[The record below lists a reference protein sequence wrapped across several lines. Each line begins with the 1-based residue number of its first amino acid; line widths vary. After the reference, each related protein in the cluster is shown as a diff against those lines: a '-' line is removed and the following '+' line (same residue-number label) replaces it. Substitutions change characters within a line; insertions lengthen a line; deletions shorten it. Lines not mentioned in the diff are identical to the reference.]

1 MKSVFKEYP
10 DIFYAEPHKWDI
22 YEFNVANHIHD
33 KYEISICSSGNIRV
47 DANGACSE
55 ISAPC
60 VLLHRPFTVHLVDS
74 DRVVPYVRDNLYFDS
89 DFLMGVDRRIA
100 DPDRV
105 FTAAFRGMSLTE
117 NQLRRLDGLYEMMLG
132 KGAEHLR
139 LPMLIAMLRELET
152 ISPAESFSNEGTL
165 YIGQVIRYIR
175 EHFSE
180 PLTSSY
186 IADEF
191 FISRTKLDRD
201 FRFYTQTTIRQ
212 FLLNIRFKNTLRL
225 MRGGMSVQSAA
236 NASGINDVSN
246 FIRTFKVRYGMTPHR
261 YINRVDIFSDVAD
274 ISD

>member
-165 YIGQVIRYIR
+165 YIGQVIRYIM

-212 FLLNIRFKNTLRL
+212 FLLNIRFKNALRL

-274 ISD
+274 ISG

>member
-212 FLLNIRFKNTLRL
+212 FLLNIRFKNALRL

-261 YINRVDIFSDVAD
+261 YIHRVDIFGDVAD
-274 ISD
+274 ISG

>member
-105 FTAAFRGMSLTE
+105 FTAAFRGMSRTE

-212 FLLNIRFKNTLRL
+212 FLLNIRFKNALRL
-225 MRGGMSVQSAA
+225 MRGGMSVQ
-236 NASGINDVSN
+236 SGINDVSN

-261 YINRVDIFSDVAD
+261 YINRVDIFGDAAD
-274 ISD
+274 ISG

>member
-1 MKSVFKEYP
+1 MKSVFWEYP

-22 YEFNVANHIHD
+22 DEFNVANHIHD

-89 DFLMGVDRRIA
+89 DFLMGVDRKIA

-105 FTAAFRGMSLTE
+105 FTTAFRGINLTE
-117 NQLRRLDGLYEMMLG
+117 AQLRRLDGLYEMMLG

-139 LPMLIAMLRELET
+139 LPMLIAILRELET
-152 ISPAESFSNEGTL
+152 ISPAESVSNEGTL
-165 YIGQVIRYIR
+165 YIGQVIRYIK
-175 EHFSE
+175 EHFPE
-180 PLTSSY
+180 PLTSSD

-212 FLLNIRFKNTLRL
+212 FLLNIRFKNALRL

-246 FIRTFKVRYGMTPHR
+246 FIRTFKARYGITPHK
-261 YINRVDIFSDVAD
+261 YINRVDIFGDAAD

>member
-152 ISPAESFSNEGTL
+152 ISPAELFSNEGTL

-212 FLLNIRFKNTLRL
+212 FLLNIRFKNALRL

-261 YINRVDIFSDVAD
+261 YINRVDIFGDVAD
-274 ISD
+274 ISG

>member
-212 FLLNIRFKNTLRL
+212 FLLNIRFKNALRL

-236 NASGINDVSN
+236 NASGINDESN

-261 YINRVDIFSDVAD
+261 YLNRVDIFDDVAD
-274 ISD
+274 ISG